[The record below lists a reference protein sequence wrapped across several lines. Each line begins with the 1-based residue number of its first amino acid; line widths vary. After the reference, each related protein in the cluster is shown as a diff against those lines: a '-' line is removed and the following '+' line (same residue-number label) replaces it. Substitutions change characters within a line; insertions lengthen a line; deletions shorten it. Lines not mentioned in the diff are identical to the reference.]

1 MLRRLFKKPTQRRM
15 TLEEE
20 IEQMRAVVT
29 TCARERIVELRGDS
43 TRAHPVGDPQAPDL
57 SPEEAAIWGS

>member
-1 MLRRLFKKPTQRRM
+1 MLRRLFKKPTQRQM

-29 TCARERIVELRGDS
+29 ACARERIVELRGDPAS
-43 TRAHPVGDPQAPDL
+43 VHSVGDQQAPDL